1 MTPRGTSQIDSFKR
15 TRNLFDPQSR
25 SPYRLSR
32 SRLENFL
39 NCPRCFYLDRRLGI
53 EPPGMP
59 AFSLNVAV
67 DELLKKE
74 FDVFRRLQQIP
85 PLLKENGIHAVPLAH
100 PLMDEWREPFKGIPY
115 HHRPTNVI
123 LFGAV
128 DDIWADDKGQLFVVE
143 YKSTATDQPISLDTQ
158 YRQAYKRQMEI
169 YQWLLRKQRLN
180 ISDTGYFVYCNGDK
194 SKKSFDARLEFKI
207 QIMVYQGNDDWV
219 EKALVDSHACLM
231 QEKPPDYTQNC
242 PYCRYLRGATP
253 LSLPQEVSP
262 QPLRGPLRAGAPF
275 QGELF

>member
-1 MTPRGTSQIDSFKR
+1 MKSSGSNQTNSFKR
-15 TRNLFDPQSR
+15 TRNLFDPHSL

-74 FDVFRRLQQIP
+74 FDAFRRLQQIP
-85 PLLKENGIHAVPLAH
+85 PLLKANGIHALPLAH
-100 PLMDEWREPFKGIPY
+100 PLMDEWRHPFTGIPY

-123 LFGAV
+123 LYGAV
-128 DDIWADDKGQLFVVE
+128 DDIWVDDKGQSFVVE
-143 YKSTATDQPISLDTQ
+143 YKSTATDKAISLDTE

-169 YQWLLRKQRLN
+169 YQWLLRKQKLN
-180 ISDTGYFVYCNGDK
+180 ISDTGYFVYCNADK
-194 SKKSFDARLEFKI
+194 SKKSFDAKLEFKI
-207 QIMVYQGNDDWV
+207 QIIVYQGNDRWV
-219 EKALVDSHACLM
+219 EEALVDSHRCLM
-231 QEKPPDYTQNC
+231 QEKPPDYTPNC

-253 LSLPQEVSP
+253 LSLPQETLP
-262 QPLRGPLRAGAPF
+262 QPLKETLRAQTPL